1 MRLRLNIQR
10 HGLPPSLVVWTT
22 GECGPVKRSQS
33 DTTISQLLE
42 RVNDIIPLESDE
54 WGLEDYIVEI
64 RGYECLH
71 FQELEGIFKDDD
83 EVW

>member
-1 MRLRLNIQR
+1 MRLRLHIQR
-10 HGLPPSLVVWTT
+10 HGLPPGPVIWTT
-22 GECGPVKRSQS
+22 GDS
-33 DTTISQLLE
+33 DSVRGAQNGTISQLLE

-64 RGYECLH
+64 HGYECLH
-71 FQELEGIFKDDD
+71 FQELESVFKDDD

>member
-22 GECGPVKRSQS
+22 GDSGFIKHTQNG
-33 DTTISQLLE
+33 TISQLLE
-42 RVNDIIPLESDE
+42 QVNDVIPLESGE

-64 RGYECLH
+64 NGYECLH
-71 FQELEGIFKDDD
+71 FQPESVFKDDD